1 GINGGDAPENLARL
15 DHDVIDARP
24 DLVIWQTGTNAILRE
39 ADADDFDRSVQNGI
53 DRMRQAG
60 IEIVLMD
67 PQYAPRVNQIADHLR
82 TIEQLDAIGKR
93 NRVPVFHR
101 YAVMK
106 YWAAAHSASQASLSS
121 SPQSSPQSSP
131 YANMISPDGLHM
143 NDTSYGCVAERLADA
158 IVDMGKPASAA
169 PSMRAGVLDRKQ

>member
-1 GINGGDAPENLARL
+1 
-15 DHDVIDARP
+15 
-24 DLVIWQTGTNAILRE
+24 
-39 ADADDFDRSVQNGI
+39 
-53 DRMRQAG
+53 MRQAG

-106 YWAAAHSASQASLSS
+106 HWAAAQSAH
-121 SPQSSPQSSP
+121 
-131 YANMISPDGLHM
+131 YAHMISPDGLHM
-143 NDTSYGCVAERLADA
+143 NDTSYGCVAERLAEA
-158 IVDMGKPASAA
+158 IVDMRVDAREPASAVA
-169 PSMRAGVLDRKQ
+169 SRRAGVLDRKQ